1 MTVEL
6 ALPRGQID
14 GKVCGIFTDSLIDYP
29 YPVQMRLDA
38 ADKDGNIRTVVN
50 FLHIGGKVTI
60 PYTEEKGTVLTLYVS
75 GKASKKITV
84 N

>member
-6 ALPRGQID
+6 ALPRGQVD
-14 GKVCGIFTDSLIDYP
+14 GKVCGIFTDSLVNYP
-29 YPVQMRLDA
+29 YPVQMHLDA
-38 ADKDGNIRTVVN
+38 IDKNGNSRTVVK
-50 FLHIGGKVTI
+50 FLHTGGKVTI
-60 PYTEEKGTVLTLYVS
+60 PYIEEKGTVLTLYVS